1 LARFHE
7 ENRNWESDERGD
19 TLHDFHQYRTAVS
32 GVEAVSLKSTRQF
45 PRHSHDQFGIGVMTS
60 GGHRS
65 WSSVGWVEAIRGD
78 IIMVN
83 PGEMH
88 DGSSLHGNARGWKM
102 LYFDPEI
109 VFESLGDEERYR
121 AVALRPTV
129 QDRDQSFRF
138 GRLFNAI
145 TNPQP
150 DLLRIEEDLVTVI
163 TYAFMRNSSQRP
175 LRLPTLPSVSNV
187 LKLIDCEPEKPLSLR
202 EMGDLVG
209 VNRFHFLRGF
219 ARVTGVTPHAYILQR
234 RVRLARRLLLAGHEV
249 AQASTEAGFNDQS
262 HMTRAFVRQ
271 LGTTPGRYRQA
282 VYGPKSRAIS
292 FKTKA

>member
-1 LARFHE
+1 M
-7 ENRNWESDERGD
+7 
-19 TLHDFHQYRTAVS
+19 HDIHQYRTAVS

-88 DGSSLHGNARGWKM
+88 DGISLDGNVRGWKM
-102 LYFDPEI
+102 LYFDPERA
-109 VFESLGDEERYR
+109 FESLGDDERYR
-121 AVALRPTV
+121 TVAIRPTV
-129 QDRDQSFRF
+129 QDRDQSIRF
-138 GRLFNAI
+138 CRLFDAI
-145 TNPQP
+145 TDPQP
-150 DLLRIEEDLVTVI
+150 DRLRIEEDLVTTL
-163 TYAFMRNSSQRP
+163 TYAFRRNGSQRP
-175 LRLPTLPSVSNV
+175 LRLPPLPSVSNV
-187 LKLIDCEPEKPLSLR
+187 LKLIDCEPQKPLSLQG
-202 EMGDLVG
+202 MADMAGIS
-209 VNRFHFLRGF
+209 RFHFLRGF

-234 RVRLARRLLLAGHEV
+234 RVRLARRLLLAGKEV
-249 AQASTEAGFNDQS
+249 AEASAEAGFADQS

-271 LGTTPGRYRQA
+271 LGITPGRYRQV

-292 FKTKA
+292 FKPNT